1 MYDRAVNGPGGPG
14 DMLSPAEFQQKF
26 NLSSI
31 GTNSNDTWNGNN
43 DQYGNS
49 ANGNDPYSHW
59 ANAYGQWPQCKD

>member
-1 MYDRAVNGPGGPG
+1 MIELLMV
-14 DMLSPAEFQQKF
+14 LVVPATCYHQKF